1 MARSPIKRNLWTR
14 PNAAGKRRG
23 STRGEDED
31 DAVRYTREGS
41 AIDRT
46 LVIGLAGASW
56 NVLDPLLETGELPN
70 LARLRADGASG
81 VLESTVPFY
90 TVPAWAS
97 YATGCSPA
105 AHGVHDFMLPRPDGG
120 PEVATQHD
128 LRRRAYYQQLGAE
141 GRRSVLIN
149 LPLDHYGCENT
160 VVVNSWMT
168 EDEGRR
174 ILPFGRRSRYERL
187 LQAYRAV
194 PSSVESVDDLCEL
207 EQARFDLAR
216 ELFLAEPWDHFFVLF
231 SSSDWAGHGLT
242 GRFLHGDQAAREQ
255 LCRLYRQLDRHVGW
269 LVDHADGATVA
280 VLSEHGQCEEVA
292 VLRVNSLLRKLGLL
306 APQQTAGKESS
317 TLGVGPRGRRRLRLS
332 PTVSRYRTNRV
343 LRPMG
348 LAAKTMIERGLNIDV
363 IPAVPEVDHSRS
375 SVFMPTD
382 SSFGLYAVDVDGG
395 HVQDARDALERYA
408 LPWGRP
414 AFDGVWTL
422 DELHGRPAGD
432 DGPTLV
438 FAPAPGVRPSAILKE
453 PIVWMPGSP
462 GKGCHQRDGIILF
475 EGPGVGAQDLGHLSL
490 YDVAPTLLWAMGSG
504 VPRGIDGRVLLEAF
518 DPAFSA
524 DRPVN
529 EIEPWPF
536 DDNIDS
542 LDEESGEYTSRLKA
556 LGYL

>member
-1 MARSPIKRNLWTR
+1 VAQHGGGR
-14 PNAAGKRRG
+14 
-23 STRGEDED
+23 
-31 DAVRYTREGS
+31 S
-41 AIDRT
+41 AIERT
-46 LVIGLAGASW
+46 LAIGLAGASW

-70 LARLRADGASG
+70 LARLRSEGASG
-81 VLESTVPFY
+81 TLESTVPFY

-105 AHGVHDFMLPRPDGG
+105 AHGVHDFMLPRLDGG
-120 PEVATQHD
+120 AEVATQHD
-128 LRRRAYYQQLGAE
+128 LRRPAYYQQLGAE

-174 ILPFGRRSRYERL
+174 ILPFGRRNRYERL

-194 PSSVESVDDLCEL
+194 PSSVDSVDALCEL

-242 GRFLHGDQAAREQ
+242 GRFLQGDETARQE
-255 LCRLYRQLDRHVGW
+255 LCRLYRHLDRHVGW
-269 LVDHADGATVA
+269 LVDHAEGATVV

-292 VLRVNSLLRKLGLL
+292 VVRVNSLLWKLGLL
-306 APQQTAGKESS
+306 APQETDAEESS
-317 TLGVGPRGRRRLRLS
+317 AFGVGPRGRRRLRLS
-332 PTVSRYRTNRV
+332 PTVSRYRTNRL
-343 LRPMG
+343 LRPVG

-363 IPAVPEVDHSRS
+363 VPSVPEVDHARS
-375 SVFMPTD
+375 SAFMPTD
-382 SSFGLYAVDVDGG
+382 SSFGVYIADVDGD
-395 HVQDARDALERYA
+395 HLESARVALEQLA
-408 LPWGRP
+408 LPDGRP
-414 AFDGVWTL
+414 AFDGVWTM
-422 DELHGRPAGD
+422 DELHGWPAGD

-438 FAPAPGVRPSAILKE
+438 FAPAPGVRPSGALKA
-453 PIVWMPGSP
+453 PIVWMPSRP
-462 GKGCHQRDGIILF
+462 GMGCHQREGIVLLDG
-475 EGPGVGAQDLGHLSL
+475 PAVDAQDLGHLSL

-518 DPAFSA
+518 DPAVTA
-524 DRPVN
+524 DRPVS
-529 EIEPWPF
+529 EVDPWPIEET
-536 DDNIDS
+536 IDS